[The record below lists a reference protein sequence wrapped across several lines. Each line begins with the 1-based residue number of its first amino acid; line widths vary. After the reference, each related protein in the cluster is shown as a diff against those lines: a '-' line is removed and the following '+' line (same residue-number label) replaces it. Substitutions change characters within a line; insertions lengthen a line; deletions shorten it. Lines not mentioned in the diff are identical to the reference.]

1 MYQDFSFNIDPNEN
15 IKRIWRRTDYTYED
29 YILEI
34 NKYIDTHLYKN
45 KILLNIYPINNN
57 YYILENFIKELSKDD
72 YKWNWLKNNLFD
84 TGYDTI
90 LKKDIMNK
98 TIKYKNLPHIKLL
111 FNNKN
116 QKLFELKSFID
127 EFELEYLIK
136 LIKSKNLEDDIIK
149 ICGTKNKEEQEYYRF
164 IFKNIE
170 FTFINYQ
177 SDIDKIKLDTFL
189 NIN

>member
-1 MYQDFSFNIDPNEN
+1 MNYSI
-15 IKRIWRRTDYTYED
+15 
-29 YILEI
+29 EI
-34 NKYIDTHLYKN
+34 RGSKHSNLYIDKTDLVEK
-45 KILLNIYPINNN
+45 LMFNIYPINNN

-84 TGYDTI
+84 TGYNTI

-111 FNNKN
+111 FHNKN
-116 QKLFELKSFID
+116 QKLFELKSFIA
-127 EFELEYLIK
+127 EFELEYLIQ

-149 ICGTKNKEEQEYYRF
+149 LCGTKNKEEQEYYRF

-177 SDIDKIKLDTFL
+177 SDIDRLKEYYNNKIKELEQKIKTL
-189 NIN
+189 EKN